1 MDDSNLSTKLQAF
14 QEVEKMF
21 KTEVDY
27 LQDMVKTSVVE
38 TDKSSNINRKIVNL
52 KNLSKTMS
60 DLIKNI
66 V

>member
-21 KTEVDY
+21 KNEIEI
-27 LQDMVKTSVVE
+27 LQDMVKSVADQ
-38 TDKSSNINRKIVNL
+38 DKGNNINRKIVNL
-52 KNLSKTMS
+52 KNLSKTMN